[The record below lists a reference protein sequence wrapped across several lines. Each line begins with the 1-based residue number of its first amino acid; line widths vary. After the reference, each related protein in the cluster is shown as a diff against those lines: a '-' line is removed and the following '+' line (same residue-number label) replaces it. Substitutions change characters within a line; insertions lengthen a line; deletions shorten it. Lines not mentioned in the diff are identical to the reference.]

1 MESEDYADSPPAAP
15 AEPSIPPL
23 ALKVLAGAV
32 ALYLG
37 YRFVRSLKITPPE
50 SENNRFLKKEK
61 KVSQHSP
68 RSPRPGQVL
77 TASRGSQSLR
87 AAAQKVSRLVPATVG
102 REAQY
107 MVDVAWAMRPP
118 DAGYFGIEGL
128 DDDCLHLSTA
138 AQVVETAKLYFKGV
152 EDVLLLKYSTE
163 MIEKDDH
170 AELRWEQA
178 LPPPGKPARP
188 DAFPHV
194 YAKEKGEKARL
205 SWFKLVTFTPLP
217 LGPDQECTFPPGALS
232 EDEVLPP
239 PTSKPSAA
247 MSPRPL
253 WRTSQTSAT
262 RPPSVWRPLRNSCAR
277 RRVSHRLYNT
287 E

>member
-50 SENNRFLKKEK
+50 SKNNRFLKKEK
-61 KVSQHSP
+61 KVKPTQLEKPASGVKYLYRLARKSEP
-68 RSPRPGQVL
+68 
-77 TASRGSQSLR
+77 SRGGPKGVKIGPQ
-87 AAAQKVSRLVPATVG
+87 ATVG

-170 AELRWEQA
+170 VELRWEQA

-247 MSPRPL
+247 DVAASPAADEPDERDEAAERL
-253 WRTSQTSAT
+253 EALEEQ
-262 RPPSVWRPLRNSCAR
+262 LRKEAGLS
-277 RRVSHRLYNT
+277 
-287 E
+287 